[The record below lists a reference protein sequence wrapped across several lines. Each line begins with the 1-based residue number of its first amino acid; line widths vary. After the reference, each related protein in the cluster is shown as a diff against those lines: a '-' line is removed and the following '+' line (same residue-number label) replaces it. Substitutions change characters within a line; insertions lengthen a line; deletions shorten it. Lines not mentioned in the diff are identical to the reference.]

1 MLYPDL
7 GRLSLAQGCATGGTH
22 DHEAGGSND
31 PHAVFGDADMLR
43 KILLESLPDGE
54 AELACRAAARWC
66 HLNKFHQKVCDDG
79 TWRQLTRAVFPNAR
93 APIESNNG
101 GRDEPTAAKE
111 WFFYLC
117 TQRKKLR
124 ELYEELEDKTVSKRI
139 SAKKNAQ
146 GEDVQNWLRKN
157 AARVEADRR
166 YVLMDRLLRTEE
178 ARQPPAVVQE
188 IRASAKRFEREA
200 RRANKEF
207 EREYGNGSYSDPYYM
222 WRHIP
227 HINEWQ
233 RMLHVIVEQEA
244 YVRDLEPDPTLSS
257 EEHEVDRLFL
267 LMLGNIV
274 RDDAERARQER
285 ESKERRA
292 RKEQEYQRWLAAL
305 EEQDPREKDLSK
317 LLQEARERLKK
328 VRGRGADGL
337 RFKMLDIE
345 KQRRK
350 GITYANNERLV
361 KSWVKELRKEYQDAK
376 HYTLYSY

>member
-7 GRLSLAQGCATGGTH
+7 GRLALAQGCATGGTN

-31 PHAVFGDADMLR
+31 PHPLFGDADMLR

-54 AELACRAAARWC
+54 AEQACKAAARWC
-66 HLNKFHQKVCDDG
+66 HLNKFHHQKVCDDG

-93 APIESNNG
+93 APIESDNG

-124 ELYEELEDKTVSKRI
+124 ELYEDLKDKTVSKRI
-139 SAKKNAQ
+139 SAKGKDGDAKRWLKTNA
-146 GEDVQNWLRKN
+146 LRVG
-157 AARVEADRR
+157 AEIRAE
-166 YVLMDRLLRTEE
+166 LMNRLLRTEQ
-178 ARQPPAVVQE
+178 ARQPPAIVEE
-188 IRASAKRFEREA
+188 IRASAERFESVEREA
-200 RRANKEF
+200 EEEF
-207 EREYGNGSYSDPYYM
+207 EEIYGSGIYSDPYYM
-222 WRHIP
+222 RRELPDIR
-227 HINEWQ
+227 EWG
-233 RMLHVIVEQEA
+233 RMLHVVVEQEA

-257 EEHEVDRLFL
+257 DEHEVDRLFL

-274 RDDAERARQER
+274 REDAKEARQER
-285 ESKERRA
+285 ESEERRA

-317 LLQEARERLKK
+317 LLQQAWERLKK
-328 VRGRGADGL
+328 VGGCGGSL
-337 RFKMLDIE
+337 RKKVLDIE

-350 GITYANNERLV
+350 GVTYANNERLV
-361 KSWVKELRKEYQDAK
+361 KGWVKELRKAYHDLQ
-376 HYTLYSY
+376 YCVGYNW